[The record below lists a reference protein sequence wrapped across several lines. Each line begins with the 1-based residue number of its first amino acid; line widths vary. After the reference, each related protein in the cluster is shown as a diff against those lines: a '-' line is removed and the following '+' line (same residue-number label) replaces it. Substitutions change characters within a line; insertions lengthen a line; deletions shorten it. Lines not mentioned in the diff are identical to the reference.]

1 MLIATR
7 IKMIA
12 TFALCIAL
20 LCVTATAVL
29 AQSTTQGA
37 IGGTVFDPTNAAIVN
52 ATVTIHND
60 ATNAEQTLTS
70 DASGYF
76 KAPLLEPG
84 TYTVT
89 VAAAGFS
96 GYKTD
101 VQVVL
106 GQMTELT
113 PHLATGSASTVVEVT
128 SQAPVLNFD
137 SPDFSANLNTRA
149 LENVPVNNLRWSSL
163 ALITPGVVSD
173 SNGFGLVSIRGISPI
188 LNNVLIDGADDNQA
202 YYAEERGRTREA
214 YSTPPAAIREFNVN
228 TGVYQA
234 EYGRAAG
241 GVINSVTKSGGNQ
254 LHGQAY
260 FSDRESAWGAYNPY
274 ATNTVGTQSSTVYPF
289 TSVDQYN
296 FTTSPI
302 KPEDSRRIWGFN
314 AGGWLIKDKLFW
326 EYTYDQHR
334 RIFPGTAKPNSPSA
348 FYTQPDGASTSAN
361 TVTPPNGL
369 IYTCNLANGFLTPP
383 GLPSTWSSNAAP
395 ALDAQVCTLAAR
407 EGLSSYAAGTAAYA
421 TGLGVLLTDLGSVP
435 RAGYQEVNM
444 PKLDWQVNDKNHASF
459 LYNRLRWDSPG
470 GVQTQATNNYAV
482 DTFGMDY
489 VKLDYGV
496 AKLSSQLSS
505 NISNELLYQ
514 FGRELNDESQ
524 QPYSAFTNQYLQGTG
539 TSAGNVPE
547 VGLATSTGFYLG
559 SPYYS
564 YRKALPDEHKWQ
576 IGDVLYMNHGNHSFK
591 YGVDLVHNY
600 DLMNN
605 TYESNGYISYS
616 YVTNFL
622 ADLNS
627 EGKAADSCNSSA
639 LATATVSSSGVVTS
653 AVGAYPCYGS
663 FAQGF
668 GAPVYA
674 ISTMDYGFFAQDN
687 WKVTPQLTFE
697 LGLRYDYEHLPGASA
712 NANLTVATGTFVPY
726 TGISNAPSDKNNLG
740 PRLGFAYDI
749 TGSGKSILRGGYGM
763 FYGRITN
770 GILLNVL
777 LNTGS
782 PNGQFTASLK
792 PSATGAPV
800 FPNIISAG
808 TPPTPGSYFLAPNLQ
823 NPMVHEF
830 DLILQQQVGKGT
842 VASVSYL
849 GALGKELTNFVNT
862 NLAPSTSNATIT
874 ISDPNNAGPLP
885 NGAVYVVPQYTAYV
899 NKSFTNITE
908 VIGNVNSNYNAVA
921 FEVQNRSLKSIQFDV
936 NYVWSHALDYNQNAT
951 TTDATNGQYDPD
963 GNQTKDYGN
972 SNYNVPDRVT
982 GYVLYNFPNTKRG
995 DWMKYLVNDWAI
1007 DSAFQAQSGLPYS
1020 ATLSSY
1026 PSYAA
1031 LNSSWNGAGGTSWIP
1046 PIGRNTYKYPRD
1058 IVQDVR
1064 LQKQISFTER
1074 YKGEAR
1080 LDLYNLYNHQNVT
1093 AVQNTAYVLG
1103 GTSSSSPN
1111 VSTATFQYGIAGTAN
1126 FGTPTNSNSSGF
1138 LYTPRQVAISFKFLF

>member
-70 DASGYF
+70 DTSGYF

-128 SQAPVLNFD
+128 TQAPVLNFD

-149 LENVPVNNLRWSSL
+149 LENIPVNNLRWSSL

-173 SNGFGLVSIRGISPI
+173 SNGFGLVSVRGISPI

-202 YYAEERGRTREA
+202 MYSEERGRTREA

-260 FSDRESAWGAYNPY
+260 FSDRESSWGAYNDY
-274 ATNTVGTQSSTVYPF
+274 ATNTVGMQSSTVYPF
-289 TSVDQYN
+289 TSTDLYN

-334 RIFPGTAKPNSPSA
+334 RIFPGTARPNSPSA
-348 FYTQPDGASTSAN
+348 FYTQPDGATGTAN
-361 TVTPPNGL
+361 TVIPAGSTTT
-369 IYTCNLANGFLTPP
+369 YTCNLTTGYLAPNSGT
-383 GLPSTWSSNAAP
+383 TAAP

-407 EGLSSYAAGTAAYA
+407 EGLASYAAGTAAYA

-444 PKLDWQVNDKNHASF
+444 PKLDWQVNGKNHASF

-470 GVQTQATNNYAV
+470 GVQTQATNTYAV
-482 DTFGMDY
+482 DTFGMDF

-514 FGRELNDESQ
+514 FGRELNDELQ
-524 QPYSAFTNQYLQGTG
+524 QPYSAFTNTYLQGTG

-547 VGLATSTGFYLG
+547 VSLAASTSGFYLG

-576 IGDVLYMNHGNHSFK
+576 IGDVLYMSHGNHSFK
-591 YGVDLVHNY
+591 FGVDMVHNY
-600 DLMNN
+600 DLQNN

-622 ADLNS
+622 VDLAN
-627 EGKAADSCNSSA
+627 EGKSASTCNSSA
-639 LATATVSSSGVVTS
+639 LATATISTSGVVTS
-653 AVGAYPCYGS
+653 AVGTYPCYGT

-668 GAPVYA
+668 GPPVFA

-687 WKVTPQLTFE
+687 WKVSPQLTLE
-697 LGLRYDYEHLPGASA
+697 LGLRYDYEHLPGAAA
-712 NANLTVATGTFVPY
+712 NANLTTAIGTFVPY
-726 TGISNAPSDKNNLG
+726 AGISNAPSDKNNLG
-740 PRLGFAYDI
+740 PRLGFAYDV
-749 TGSGKSILRGGYGM
+749 TGSGKTVVRGGYGM

-770 GILLNVL
+770 GVLLNVL

-792 PSATGAPV
+792 PSAATAPV
-800 FPNIISAG
+800 FPNIISGG
-808 TPPTPGSYFLAPNLQ
+808 TPPTPGSFFLAPNLQ

-830 DLILQQQVGKGT
+830 DLILQQQVGNGT

-963 GNQTKDYGN
+963 GIQAKDYGN

-1046 PIGRNTYKYPRD
+1046 VIGRNTYKYPRD

-1064 LQKQISFTER
+1064 LQKQISFTDR
-1074 YKGEAR
+1074 YKAEAR
-1080 LDLYNLYNHQNVT
+1080 LDLYNVYNHQNVT
-1093 AVQNTAYVLG
+1093 GVQNTAYVFG
-1103 GTSSSSPN
+1103 GTSSGTPN
-1111 VSTATFQYGIAGTAN
+1111 VSTATFQNGIAGTAN

>member
-1 MLIATR
+1 MLNVWMSK
-7 IKMIA
+7 IKMA
-12 TFALCIAL
+12 TLALCCAL
-20 LCVTATAVL
+20 LFVATTAVL

-70 DASGYF
+70 DSSGYF

-101 VQVVL
+101 VQVAL

-113 PHLATGSASTVVEVT
+113 PHLTTGSSSTVVEVT

-274 ATNTVGTQSSTVYPF
+274 TTNTVAVYANGGTVPSSFV
-289 TSVDQYN
+289 
-296 FTTSPI
+296 TSPY
-302 KPEDSRRIWGFN
+302 KPSDSRRIWGFN
-314 AGGWLIKDKLFW
+314 AGGALIQNKLFW

-334 RIFPGTAKPNSPSA
+334 RIFPGTAKANSPSS
-348 FYTQPDGASTSAN
+348 FFTQPDAPVVAGGN
-361 TVTPPNGL
+361 TVIPAGSTTT
-369 IYTCNLANGFLTPP
+369 YTCNLATGYLSPNTGT
-383 GLPSTWSSNAAP
+383 TAAP

-407 EGLSSYAAGTAAYA
+407 EGLSSYSAGTVAYA

-444 PKLDWQVNDKNHASF
+444 PKLDWRVNSKNTVSL

-482 DTFGMDY
+482 DTFGTDF

-505 NISNELLYQ
+505 NISNEFLYQ
-514 FGRELNDESQ
+514 YGRELNDEGQ
-524 QPYSAFTNQYLQGTG
+524 QPYSAFTNTYLQGTG

-564 YRKALPDEHKWQ
+564 YRKALPDERKWQ
-576 IGDVLYMNHGNHSFK
+576 IGDVLYVSHGNHSLAF
-591 YGVDLVHNY
+591 GVDGVHNY
-600 DLMNN
+600 DLQNN

-622 ADLNS
+622 ADMNS
-627 EGKAADSCNSSA
+627 EGKAADSCNSTAAASGTSSTSA
-639 LATATVSSSGVVTS
+639 LGT
-653 AVGAYPCYGS
+653 YPCYSS

-668 GAPVYA
+668 GAPVFA
-674 ISTMDYGFFAQDN
+674 VSTMDYGVFAQDT
-687 WKVTPQLTFE
+687 WKATPRLTFE
-697 LGLRYDYEHLPGASA
+697 LGLRYDFEQLPGISQ
-712 NANLTVATGTFVPY
+712 NYGLTVAAGTFVPY
-726 TGISNAPSDKNNLG
+726 AGINNTPSDKNNLG
-740 PRLGFAYDI
+740 PRLGFAYDL
-749 TGSGKSILRGGYGM
+749 TGSGKSVIRGGYGM

-770 GILLNVL
+770 GVLLNVL

-792 PSATGAPV
+792 PNATGAPV
-800 FPNIISAG
+800 FPNIISVA

-885 NGAVYVVPQYTAYV
+885 NGAVYVVPQYTGYI
-899 NKSFTNITE
+899 NKAFTNITE
-908 VIGNVNSNYNAVA
+908 VISNVNSNYNAVA

-951 TTDATNGQYDPD
+951 TTDTSNSQYDPD
-963 GNQTKDYGN
+963 GNQTNDYGN

-982 GYVLYNFPNTKRG
+982 GYVLYNFPNTHRG
-995 DWMKYLVNDWAI
+995 DWVKYLVNDWAI

-1026 PSYAA
+1026 PSYNA

-1046 PIGRNTYKYPRD
+1046 VIGRNTYKYPRD

-1064 LQKQISFTER
+1064 LQKQISFTDR
-1074 YKGEAR
+1074 YKAEAR
-1080 LDLYNLYNHQNVT
+1080 LDLYNVYNHQNVT
-1093 AVQNTAYVLG
+1093 GVQNTAYVFG
-1103 GTSSSSPN
+1103 GTSSGNPN
-1111 VSTATFQYGIAGTAN
+1111 VSTATFQNGIAGTAN
-1126 FGTPTNSNSSGF
+1126 FGSPTNSNSSGF

>member
-1 MLIATR
+1 MFR
-7 IKMIA
+7 
-12 TFALCIAL
+12 
-20 LCVTATAVL
+20 TAVKKMTNAVLCLAVLCMAGSTML

-37 IGGTVFDPTNAAIVN
+37 IGGTVEDATGAVIAK

-60 ATNAEQTLTS
+60 ATTVEQTLTA
-70 DASGYF
+70 DESGFF

-84 TYTVT
+84 NYTVT
-89 VAAAGFS
+89 VASPGFE

-101 VQVVL
+101 VVVTV
-106 GQMTELT
+106 GQLTEVTPKLT
-113 PHLATGSASTVVEVT
+113 TGATTSIVEVT
-128 SQAPVLNFD
+128 SAPPVLNFD
-137 SPDFSANLNTRA
+137 SPDFTASLNTRA
-149 LENVPVNNLRWSSL
+149 LENVPVNNQRWSSL
-163 ALITPGVVSD
+163 ALTTPGVVSD
-173 SNGFGLVSIRGISPI
+173 SNGFGLVSVRGMSPI
-188 LNNVLIDGADDNQA
+188 MNNVLIDGADDNQA

-274 ATNTVGTQSSTVYPF
+274 TTNTVAVYANGGTVPSSFV
-289 TSVDQYN
+289 
-296 FTTSPI
+296 TSPY
-302 KPEDSRRIWGFN
+302 KPSDSRRIWGFN
-314 AGGWLIKDKLFW
+314 AGGALIQNKLFW

-334 RIFPGTAKPNSPSA
+334 RIFPGTAKANSPSS
-348 FYTQPDGASTSAN
+348 FFTQPDAPVVAGGN
-361 TVTPPNGL
+361 TVIPAGSTTT
-369 IYTCNLANGFLTPP
+369 YTCNLATGYLSPNTGT
-383 GLPSTWSSNAAP
+383 TAAP

-407 EGLSSYAAGTAAYA
+407 EGLSSYSAGTVAYA

-444 PKLDWQVNDKNHASF
+444 PKLDWRVNSKNTVSL

-482 DTFGMDY
+482 DTFGTDF

-505 NISNELLYQ
+505 NISNEFLYQ
-514 FGRELNDESQ
+514 YGRELNDEGQ
-524 QPYSAFTNQYLQGTG
+524 QPYSAFTNTYLQGTG

-564 YRKALPDEHKWQ
+564 YRKALPDERKWQ
-576 IGDVLYMNHGNHSFK
+576 IGDVLYVSHGNHSLAF
-591 YGVDLVHNY
+591 GVDGVHNY
-600 DLMNN
+600 DLQNN

-622 ADLNS
+622 ADMNS
-627 EGKAADSCNSSA
+627 EGKAADSCNSTAAASGTSSTSA
-639 LATATVSSSGVVTS
+639 LGT
-653 AVGAYPCYGS
+653 YPCYSS

-668 GAPVYA
+668 GAPVFA
-674 ISTMDYGFFAQDN
+674 VSTMDYGVFAQDT
-687 WKVTPQLTFE
+687 WKATPRLTFE
-697 LGLRYDYEHLPGASA
+697 LGLRYDFEQLPGISQ
-712 NANLTVATGTFVPY
+712 NYGLTVAAGTFVPY
-726 TGISNAPSDKNNLG
+726 AGINNTPSDKNNLG
-740 PRLGFAYDI
+740 PRLGFAYDL
-749 TGSGKSILRGGYGM
+749 TGSGKSVIRGGYGM

-770 GILLNVL
+770 GVLLNVL

-792 PSATGAPV
+792 PNATGAPV
-800 FPNIISAG
+800 FPNIISVA

-885 NGAVYVVPQYTAYV
+885 NGAVYVVPQYTGYI
-899 NKSFTNITE
+899 NKAFTNITE
-908 VIGNVNSNYNAVA
+908 VISNVNSNYNAVA

-951 TTDATNGQYDPD
+951 TTDTTNSQYDPD

-982 GYVLYNFPNTKRG
+982 GYVLYNFPNTQRG
-995 DWMKYLVNDWAI
+995 DWVKYLVNDWAI

-1046 PIGRNTYKYPRD
+1046 VIGRNTYKYPRD

-1064 LQKQISFTER
+1064 LQKQISFTDR
-1074 YKGEAR
+1074 YKAEAR
-1080 LDLYNLYNHQNVT
+1080 LDLYNVYNHQNVT
-1093 AVQNTAYVLG
+1093 GVQNTAYVFG
-1103 GTSSSSPN
+1103 GTSSGNPN
-1111 VSTATFQYGIAGTAN
+1111 VSTATFQNGIAGTAN

>member
-241 GVINSVTKSGGNQ
+241 GIINSVTKSGGNQ
-254 LHGQAY
+254 VHGQAY

-274 ATNTVGTQSSTVYPF
+274 ATNTTAVYANGGTVPSSFV
-289 TSVDQYN
+289 
-296 FTTSPI
+296 TSPY
-302 KPEDSRRIWGFN
+302 KPSDSRRIWGFN
-314 AGGWLIKDKLFW
+314 AGGALIQNKLFW

-334 RIFPGTAKPNSPSA
+334 RIFPGTAKANSPSS
-348 FYTQPDGASTSAN
+348 FFTQPDAPVVAGGN
-361 TVTPPNGL
+361 TVIPAGSSST
-369 IYTCNLANGFLTPP
+369 YTCNLTTGYLTPP
-383 GLPSTWSSNAAP
+383 SGVTTAAP

-407 EGLSSYAAGTAAYA
+407 EGLSSYGAGTVAYA

-444 PKLDWQVNDKNHASF
+444 PKLDWQVNNKNHASF

-482 DTFGMDY
+482 DTFGMDF

-576 IGDVLYMNHGNHSFK
+576 IGDVLYMSHGNHSFK
-591 YGVDLVHNY
+591 YGVDMVHNY

-622 ADLNS
+622 ADLAS
-627 EGKAADSCNSSA
+627 EGKATDSCNS
-639 LATATVSSSGVVTS
+639 TAAASGTSSTS
-653 AVGAYPCYGS
+653 AVGTYPCYGT

-740 PRLGFAYDI
+740 PRLGFAYDV
-749 TGSGKSILRGGYGM
+749 TGSGKTVVRGGYGM

-792 PSATGAPV
+792 PNATGAPV
-800 FPNIISAG
+800 FPNIISAA
-808 TPPTPGSYFLAPNLQ
+808 TPPTPGSYFLASNLQ

-849 GALGKELTNFVNT
+849 GALGRELTNFVNT

-951 TTDATNGQYDPD
+951 TTDTSNSQYDPD
-963 GNQTKDYGN
+963 GKQTADYGN

-1020 ATLSSY
+1020 ATLSNY

-1111 VSTATFQYGIAGTAN
+1111 ISTATFQYGIAGTAN